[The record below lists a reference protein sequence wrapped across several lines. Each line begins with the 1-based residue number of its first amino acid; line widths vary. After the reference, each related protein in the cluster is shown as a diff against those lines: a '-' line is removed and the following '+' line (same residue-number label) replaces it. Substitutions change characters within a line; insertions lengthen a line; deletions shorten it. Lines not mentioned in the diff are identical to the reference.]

1 MNDSSWIRAYGNKN
15 IYTPGEIRSHRFG
28 IEGAGE
34 IGYITKDS
42 GGIVFCDAGS
52 THGNRCA
59 RWDGDGNLDSWS
71 DFRLKKTGIEEE
83 PNLLKRIM
91 KIPVKNFYWK
101 DLLEAEYKEV
111 GFIAQDVEPYFP
123 HLVSEIENPSTN
135 VTYKALAHSDFGILA
150 FGGVREL
157 KIEKDAEITALKKE
171 NEDLKAQLND
181 LMKRIEV
188 LENQ

>member
-1 MNDSSWIRAYGNKN
+1 MGIDVHDRMAMVIWILGQ
-15 IYTPGEIRSHRFG
+15 
-28 IEGAGE
+28 
-34 IGYITKDS
+34 
-42 GGIVFCDAGS
+42 
-52 THGNRCA
+52 
-59 RWDGDGNLDSWS
+59 L
-71 DFRLKKTGIEEE
+71 KTGIEEE